1 MDIKIIKLITTRHD
15 HVDGNNNPS
24 VESTIIGIVDVH
36 EDITDLIDLY
46 HEEYRMTWDSP
57 YTPEEFKNMC
67 EEKIET
73 EVISLSTVQ
82 ELVNT
87 KLTNNRDRQNGELKS
102 GWQALEEL
110 KTKLLKKVNK

>member
-15 HVDGNNNPS
+15 LVGCEIPI
-24 VESTIIGIVDVH
+24 VESTIIGVVDVH
-36 EDITDLIDLY
+36 EDITDLVDLY
-46 HEEYRMTWDSP
+46 HEEYIMEKNNP
-57 YTPEEFKNMC
+57 YTPEEYKDAY

-87 KLTNNRDRQNGELKS
+87 KLNNNRDRQNGQLKS
-102 GWQALEEL
+102 GSQALEEL
-110 KTKLLKKVNK
+110 KIRMNN